1 MFEWFFGFSLLLLCV
16 LEKCWE
22 QEENPL
28 SQNLVNKITIL
39 GNIVSRKRRFEFD
52 NEVSTIG
59 GKKKC
64 DSVIN
69 SREVGEKDKRL
80 VALHEIM
87 VEILLYTI
95 NATNI

>member
-1 MFEWFFGFSLLLLCV
+1 MG
-16 LEKCWE
+16 
-22 QEENPL
+22 
-28 SQNLVNKITIL
+28 
-39 GNIVSRKRRFEFD
+39 
-52 NEVSTIG
+52 
-59 GKKKC
+59 